1 MDSAERRQPR
11 IETDALVDV
20 AGTDVLLYHHIHNLS
35 LGGLCI
41 QSPTTEP
48 VGTRVS
54 LSINFPDL
62 HTTLDVEGE
71 VVWANNEHP
80 CDMGIKFVNLTG
92 PDKQVLRSYL
102 QLRQQQRESSSRR

>member
-1 MDSAERRQPR
+1 MGDNHRQQPR

-20 AGTDVLLYHHIHNLS
+20 TATDVLLYHHIENLS

-41 QSPTTEP
+41 QSPIVEP

-62 HTTLDVEGE
+62 HRTLDVEGE
-71 VVWANNEHP
+71 VVWANADHP
-80 CDMGIKFVNLTG
+80 CDMGIKFVNLKDG
-92 PDKQVLRSYL
+92 DKELLKQYLELR
-102 QLRQQQRESSSRR
+102 RRTRETTR